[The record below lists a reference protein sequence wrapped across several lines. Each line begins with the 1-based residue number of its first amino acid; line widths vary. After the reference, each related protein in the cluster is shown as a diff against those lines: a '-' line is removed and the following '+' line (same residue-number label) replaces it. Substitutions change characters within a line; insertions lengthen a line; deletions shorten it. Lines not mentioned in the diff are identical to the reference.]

1 MKRILILT
9 TSTGQGHNIAA
20 ASIENSFKNAG
31 YEVIKHDF
39 LKGNSKF
46 LNDSFVEGYK
56 ILATKFPKLY
66 GLLYDFTDSTYIN
79 KFLKIPFFI
88 TKLKVKKKIKKIKP
102 DLIIATHSISVN
114 VIEDLKKNG
123 LNIPY
128 ILVVTDFK
136 AHYLYIS
143 NYVDAYITGS
153 EYTKKTLIDRNIPES
168 KIYPIG
174 IPINKKFYTFTK
186 KEDLVD
192 KDNYFNILL
201 MSGSFGLN
209 DTSYVLKTLIKNNH
223 KLRIIVVCG
232 KNETLKNSLTE
243 FIKRSEYTDKK
254 IHILGFSTDI
264 PYIMEYSDIIISK
277 PGGLTVTESIVKNL
291 PLIIPFSIPGQEKE
305 NIDFLVNSGCA
316 LCPSTYDEINILVDN
331 LIDNKD
337 SFLSIK
343 ERLKSLS
350 STYSLSKIVSIGK
363 NLIEN
368 FNNKK

>member
-1 MKRILILT
+1 MKRVLILT

-20 ASIENSFKNAG
+20 SSIENSFKTKG

-39 LKGNSKF
+39 LAGNSKF

-66 GLLYDFTDSTYIN
+66 GWLYDFTDSIYIN
-79 KFLKIPFFI
+79 KLLKIPFFI
-88 TKLKVKKKIKKIKP
+88 TKLKVKRKINKIKP

-114 VIEDLKKNG
+114 VIEDLKKKG
-123 LNIPY
+123 LKIPY

-143 NYVDAYITGS
+143 KFVDAYITGS
-153 EYTKKTLIDRNIPES
+153 EYTKKTLIDRDIPENR
-168 KIYPIG
+168 IYPIG
-174 IPINKKFYTFTK
+174 IPINKKFYTFST

-192 KDNYFNILL
+192 KDDYFNILL

-209 DTSYVLKTLIKNNH
+209 DTSYVLKTLIKNTH

-232 KNETLKNSLTE
+232 KNKTLKTSLTE
-243 FIKRSEYTDKK
+243 FVKNTKYADKK
-254 IHILGFSTDI
+254 IHILGFSNDI

-291 PLIIPFSIPGQEKE
+291 PLIIPFSIPGQEQE
-305 NIDFLVNSGCA
+305 NIDFLVNAGCA
-316 LCPSTYDEINILVDN
+316 LYPHNYDEINTFVDK
-331 LIDNKD
+331 LIDDKD
-337 SFLSIK
+337 SLASLK
-343 ERLKSLS
+343 KRLKSLS
-350 STYSLSKIVSIGK
+350 DTYSLSKIVSIGEK
-363 NLIEN
+363 LINDFEQ
-368 FNNKK
+368 KK